1 VVSFAEPTVLWLL
14 IAPALASVLVVVRH
28 RLRMVQQRRLASPGV
43 WRRLMGGTPATGLL
57 RMLAW
62 CVAAALVVVALARP
76 QWGELPAEES
86 VRTRDL
92 VVALDVSD
100 SMLCPD
106 LRPSRLARSLEVLV
120 RALPGFEGNRVGV
133 VVFAGEAYP
142 LVPVTTDLNAVAAF
156 LDGVRPQMVALP
168 GSNLER
174 AADAAL
180 RLLPAEGEGRVL
192 VLMTDGENLQGDV
205 VAAAERLREAGVGV
219 LAVVAGTA
227 KGGPIPVPAANGAVH
242 YKRDAQGQPVVT
254 RAQPEVLQELAAAVD
269 GEVLQLTG
277 DRVVP
282 ELIDS
287 VGRLRTREI
296 EATRTVQRVE
306 RFPIFLVAAAAMLGL
321 GFALSPWRR
330 MATVAAVIAGML
342 AIPAFAQDAGP
353 APTAPAG
360 SRDADHQDAAPSVAW
375 WQRLIP
381 GGSRRLARSGAGH
394 WRDGDLAP
402 AAEDF
407 AGAAVLD
414 PENPERLYDL
424 GTTLAAAGDLE
435 SAVPLL
441 AEAHDGGVAAAA
453 YNGGTASLLQQ
464 QAEPAVQWLRQ
475 ALLTDP
481 EDVDAKRN
489 YELALQMLQQQQEQQ
504 QDQQQEKQ
512 QDQDQDQ
519 EQEQPPQ
526 QEPSPTPSE
535 SPTGAPPTPTP
546 DHSEALF
553 AALDR
558 EEAEAREQ
566 MRSPTPQASQVER
579 DW

>member
-14 IAPALASVLVVVRH
+14 VVPALASVLAVYRY
-28 RLRMVQQRRLASPGV
+28 RRRIVQQRRLASPGV

-62 CVAAALVVVALARP
+62 CLAAALVVVALGRP
-76 QWGELPAEES
+76 QWGELPTEQS

-106 LRPSRLARSLEVLV
+106 LRPSRLARSLEVIV
-120 RALPGFEGNRVGV
+120 RALPGFEGNRVGI
-133 VVFAGEAYP
+133 VVFAGDAYP

-192 VLMTDGENLQGDV
+192 VLVTDGENLQGDV
-205 VAAAERLREAGVGV
+205 AAAAERLRQAGVGV

-227 KGGPIPVPAANGAVH
+227 EGGPIPVPAANGSVQ
-242 YKRDAQGQPVVT
+242 YKRDSGGQPVVT

-277 DRVVP
+277 GRVVP

-287 VGRLRTREI
+287 VNRLRTREI

-306 RFPIFLVAAAAMLGL
+306 RFQIFLVAAAAVLGL

-330 MATVAAVIAGML
+330 MATVVTLAAGML
-342 AIPAFAQDAGP
+342 AMPAVAQDADPVPP
-353 APTAPAG
+353 APGPRG
-360 SRDADHQDAAPSVAW
+360 ADHQGAAPSVSW

-381 GGSRRLARSGAGH
+381 GGSRRLARAGTGH
-394 WRDGDLAP
+394 WRDGDLGR

-414 PENPERLYDL
+414 PDNPDRLYDL
-424 GTTLAAAGDLE
+424 GTTLAAGGDLE
-435 SAVPLL
+435 SAAPVL
-441 AEAHDGGVAAAA
+441 AQAHEGGAPAAA

-475 ALLTDP
+475 ALLSDP
-481 EDVDAKRN
+481 DDLDAKRN
-489 YELALQMLQQQQEQQ
+489 YELALQMLQKQQQQEQQ
-504 QDQQQEKQ
+504 EQQQQ
-512 QDQDQDQ
+512 Q
-519 EQEQPPQ
+519 EQEQEPQ
-526 QEPSPTPSE
+526 QQPSPTPSQ
-535 SPTGAPPTPTP
+535 SPSGAPPTPTP

-566 MRSPTPQASQVER
+566 MRSPTPQAGKVER

>member
-14 IAPALASVLVVVRH
+14 VAPALTSVLAAYRH
-28 RLRMVQQRRLASPGV
+28 RRRMLQQRRLASPGV

-76 QWGELPAEES
+76 QWGELPTEQS

-106 LRPSRLARSLEVLV
+106 LRPSRLARSLEVIT
-120 RALPGFEGNRVGV
+120 RALPGFEGNRVGI
-133 VVFAGEAYP
+133 VVFAGDAYP

-180 RLLPAEGEGRVL
+180 RLLPEEGEGRVL
-192 VLMTDGENLQGDV
+192 VLVTDGENLQGDV
-205 VAAAERLREAGVGV
+205 AAAAERLRQAGVGV
-219 LAVVAGTA
+219 LAVVAGSVE
-227 KGGPIPVPAANGAVH
+227 GGPIPVPAVNGSVQ
-242 YKRDAQGQPVVT
+242 YKRDAKGQPVVT
-254 RAQPEVLQELAAAVD
+254 RARPEVLQELAESAG

-277 DRVVP
+277 GRVVP
-282 ELIDS
+282 ELIDK
-287 VGRLRTREI
+287 VDRLRTREI
-296 EATRTVQRVE
+296 EATRTVQRIE
-306 RFPIFLVAAAAMLGL
+306 RFPIFLVAAAALLGL

-330 MATVAAVIAGML
+330 PAIAAALVLSVMAVPAV
-342 AIPAFAQDAGP
+342 AQDASP
-353 APTAPAG
+353 V
-360 SRDADHQDAAPSVAW
+360 PSVAVAPRVTGSEAATTTVSW

-381 GGSRRLARSGAGH
+381 GGSRRLARAGAGH
-394 WRDGDLAP
+394 WREGDFGP
-402 AAEDF
+402 AADDF
-407 AGAAVLD
+407 GGAAVLD
-414 PENPERLYDL
+414 PDNPDRLYDL
-424 GTTLAAAGDLE
+424 GTVLAAGGDLE
-435 SAVPLL
+435 SATPLL
-441 AEAHDGGVAAAA
+441 AKAHEGGAASAA
-453 YNGGTASLLQQ
+453 YNGGTASLIQQ

-475 ALLTDP
+475 ALVRDP
-481 EDVDAKRN
+481 DDLDTKRN
-489 YELALQMLQQQQEQQ
+489 YELALQMLQQQQQQEQQQEQQ
-504 QDQQQEKQ
+504 QDQEQSE
-512 QDQDQDQ
+512 DQ
-519 EQEQPPQ
+519 EQPQ
-526 QEPSPTPSE
+526 QEPTPTPSQ
-535 SPTGAPPTPTP
+535 SPAGAPPTPTP

-558 EEAEAREQ
+558 EESEAREQ
-566 MRSPTPQASQVER
+566 MRSPTPQASKVER

>member
-1 VVSFAEPTVLWLL
+1 MVSFAEPAALWLL
-14 IAPALASVLVVVRH
+14 VAPALASGVAVWRH
-28 RLRMVQQRRLASPGV
+28 RRRIAQQRRLASPGV

-62 CVAAALVVVALARP
+62 CGAAALVVVALARP
-76 QWGELPAEES
+76 QWGELPTEES

-120 RALPGFEGNRVGV
+120 RALPGFEGNRVGI

-156 LDGVRPQMVALP
+156 LDGVQPQMVALP

-180 RLLPAEGEGRVL
+180 RLLPSEGEGRVV
-192 VLMTDGENLQGDV
+192 VLITDGENLQGDV
-205 VAAAERLREAGVGV
+205 SAAAERLRQAGVGV

-227 KGGPIPVPAANGAVH
+227 GGGPIPILAADGRIQ

-277 DRVVP
+277 GRVVP

-287 VGRLRTREI
+287 VNRLRTREV

-306 RFPIFLVAAAAMLGL
+306 RFPVFLLAAAVALGL

-330 MATVAAVIAGML
+330 MAAATALVAVTL
-342 AIPAFAQDAGP
+342 AMPALAQEAEPTPAAP
-353 APTAPAG
+353 APSEAEHQGGTPAV
-360 SRDADHQDAAPSVAW
+360 SW

-381 GGSRRLARSGAGH
+381 GGSRRLARAGAGH
-394 WRDGDLAP
+394 WRDGDLP
-402 AAEDF
+402 RAAEDF
-407 AGAAVLD
+407 AGAATLD
-414 PENPERLYDL
+414 PDNLERLYDL

-435 SAVPLL
+435 SANPLL
-441 AEAHDGGVAAAA
+441 AQAHEGGIADAA
-453 YNGGTASLLQQ
+453 YNGGTASLIQR
-464 QAEPAVQWLRQ
+464 QAGPAVQWLRQ
-475 ALLTDP
+475 ALLDDP
-481 EDVDAKRN
+481 DDVDAKRN
-489 YELALQMLQQQQEQQ
+489 YELALQLQQQQQQQQQEQ
-504 QDQQQEKQ
+504 DQK
-512 QDQDQDQ
+512 QDQDQ
-519 EQEQPPQ
+519 EQSEDQEQQ
-526 QEPSPTPSE
+526 PSPTPTPSE
-535 SPTGAPPTPTP
+535 SPAGAPPTPTP
-546 DHSEALF
+546 DPSEALF

-566 MRSPTPQASQVER
+566 MRSPTPQASTVER

>member
-1 VVSFAEPTVLWLL
+1 MVNFAEPTVLWLL
-14 IAPALASVLVVVRH
+14 VVVALAEVLTVYRH
-28 RLRMVQQRRLASPGV
+28 RRRMLQQRRLASPGV

-76 QWGELPAEES
+76 QWGELPMEQS

-106 LRPSRLARSLEVLV
+106 LRPSRLARSLEIMA
-120 RALPGFEGNRVGV
+120 RALPGFEGNRVGI
-133 VVFAGEAYP
+133 VVFAGDAYP

-174 AADAAL
+174 ATDAAL
-180 RLLPAEGEGRVL
+180 RLLPEEGEGRVL
-192 VLMTDGENLQGDV
+192 VLFTDGENLQGDV
-205 VAAAERLREAGVGV
+205 AAAAERLRQAGVGV
-219 LAVVAGTA
+219 LAVVAGTVE
-227 KGGPIPVPAANGAVH
+227 GGPIPVPSTNGSVQ
-242 YKRDAQGQPVVT
+242 YKRDSGGQPVVT
-254 RAQPEVLQELAAAVD
+254 RARPEVLRELAAAVD
-269 GEVLQLTG
+269 GELLQLTG
-277 DRVVP
+277 GRVVQDLM
-282 ELIDS
+282 EKVDH
-287 VGRLRTREI
+287 LRTREI

-306 RFPIFLVAAAAMLGL
+306 RFPIFLVAAAAVLGL

-330 MATVAAVIAGML
+330 LATAAALAASVIAV
-342 AIPAFAQDAGP
+342 PAVAQDAGAVPSEP
-353 APTAPAG
+353 APQSVEA
-360 SRDADHQDAAPSVAW
+360 AAPTVSW

-381 GGSRRLARSGAGH
+381 GGSRRLARAGVGH
-394 WRDGDLAP
+394 WRDGDIGR

-414 PENPERLYDL
+414 PDSPDRLYDL
-424 GTTLAAAGDLE
+424 GTVLAAGGDLE
-435 SAVPLL
+435 SATPLL
-441 AEAHDGGVAAAA
+441 ARAHERGAAAAA
-453 YNGGTASLLQQ
+453 YNGGTASLIQQ

-475 ALLTDP
+475 ALISDP
-481 EDVDAKRN
+481 DDLDAKRN
-489 YELALQMLQQQQEQQ
+489 YELALQMLQQQQQQEQQ
-504 QDQQQEKQ
+504 EDQQKDQQEEQ
-512 QDQDQDQ
+512 QR
-519 EQEQPPQ
+519 EQPQ
-526 QEPSPTPSE
+526 QQPTPTPSP
-535 SPTGAPPTPTP
+535 SPAGAPPTPTP
-546 DHSEALF
+546 DPSEALF

-566 MRSPTPQASQVER
+566 MRSPTPQAARVER